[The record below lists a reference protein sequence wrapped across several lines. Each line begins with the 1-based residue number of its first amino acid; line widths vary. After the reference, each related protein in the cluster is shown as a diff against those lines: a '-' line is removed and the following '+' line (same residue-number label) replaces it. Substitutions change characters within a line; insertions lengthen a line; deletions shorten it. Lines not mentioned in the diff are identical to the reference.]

1 MLDNNILANHW
12 LIQLVSPQMIERR
25 AGSIII
31 ISSIGGLHGSAM
43 LGAYAISKAADFQ
56 LARNLAV
63 EFGQYNVRVNCVAP
77 GLVKTDFAR
86 ALWDNPQTL
95 ERMLSKTPLVRI
107 GQPEDIAGAAVFL
120 ASDEASYVTGQVL
133 VVDGGAT
140 IA

>member
-1 MLDNNILANHW
+1 
-12 LIQLVSPQMIERR
+12 VE
-25 AGSIII
+25 
-31 ISSIGGLHGSAM
+31 SIGALHV
-43 LGAYAISKAADFQ
+43 SKAADFQ

-63 EFGQYNVRVNCVAP
+63 EFGPYNVRVNCVAP

-95 ERMLSKTPLVRI
+95 ERMLSNTPLGRI
-107 GQPEDIAGAAVFL
+107 GQPEDIAGAAAFL

>member
-1 MLDNNILANHW
+1 M
-12 LIQLVSPQMIERR
+12 
-25 AGSIII
+25 
-31 ISSIGGLHGSAM
+31 
-43 LGAYAISKAADFQ
+43 
-56 LARNLAV
+56 
-63 EFGQYNVRVNCVAP
+63 RVNCVAP

-86 ALWDNPQTL
+86 ALWDNLQTL
-95 ERMLSKTPLVRI
+95 ERMLSKTPLARI